1 MSVPATEDMLMT
13 TPPFPPLLTDMCS
26 IAVLVPSITAFYR
39 AGEEEESRLEL
50 STSLVPRLSGGD
62 SIATPA
68 FQHPRIIKSPPESLG
83 TRLVVKLRDSSSSPA
98 L

>member
-39 AGEEEESRLEL
+39 AGEEEESRNLT
-50 STSLVPRLSGGD
+50 TSLVPRLSGGD
-62 SIATPA
+62 LIM
-68 FQHPRIIKSPPESLG
+68 RG
-83 TRLVVKLRDSSSSPA
+83 C
-98 L
+98 

>member
-1 MSVPATEDMLMT
+1 MFAKTNETFGSLDIVCNNAGTLNETDWEK
-13 TPPFPPLLTDMCS
+13 LLS
-26 IAVLVPSITAFYR
+26 INLVS
-39 AGEEEESRLEL
+39 EL
-50 STSLVPRLSGGD
+50 SSSLVPRLSGGD